1 MTQDE
6 LNRIVETVIET
17 LTQNSVDVQK
27 STIENTV
34 RNIST
39 VVAYNT
45 NGDIVRISP
54 SSLTSEVSDLL
65 SRKTKMIVDLG
76 TVSSSSVAEDASKSY
91 ASNPDVIL
99 LVYKTNTGQ
108 QGYIRQIHNTLG
120 NTLQFLTLNGVEY
133 VRTVNYG
140 SGLTSRWYDITG
152 ASLIH
157 QLRYDA
163 GSCKISFWN
172 PIQDETFGG
181 VEIPIATTTASG
193 LLSATDKDKLDN
205 ASTLRKIT
213 WSSSTKLYRYTTS
226 GEYEFSGT
234 KYEQD
239 DLPNTIPTDA
249 TFTARMTVLY
259 VNMPDSTA
267 ANAKTVI
274 QILHIADSSN
284 KFGGTFVRGAQASA
298 LSQITGGNGWSDW
311 TRQIY
316 KGAQVDANEVSNNVV
331 ADVNIS
337 TKSDNVQIVT
347 KSWGENNWNTRATI
361 LSASTNRAGVM
372 TAQMYQDLVNLK
384 TQVANLQSELNKLKG
399 Q

>member
-6 LNRIVETVIET
+6 LNKIVETVIET

-27 STIENTV
+27 STIENIV
-34 RNIST
+34 SNIST
-39 VVAYNT
+39 VVAYNK

-76 TVSSSSVAEDASKSY
+76 TVDTSAVAERASISY
-91 ASNPDVIL
+91 AGNPDVIL
-99 LVYKTNTGQ
+99 LVYKTGDGK
-108 QGYIRQIHNTLG
+108 QGYIRQSYNHFG
-120 NTLQFLTLNGVEY
+120 NTLQYLNLDGQEY
-133 VRTVNYG
+133 VRTVNCS
-140 SGLTSRWYDITG
+140 SGLTSAWYDISG
-152 ASLIH
+152 NALIH
-157 QLRYDA
+157 QLKYNA
-163 GSCKISFWN
+163 ETNTISFWN
-172 PIQDETFGG
+172 PIHDSVFGG
-181 VEIPIATTTASG
+181 VTIPVATTEANG

-239 DLPNTIPTDA
+239 DLPTTIPTDA
-249 TFTARMTVLY
+249 SFTARMTVLY
-259 VNMPDSTA
+259 VNISGSTA

-284 KFGGTFVRGAQASA
+284 KFGGTFVRGAQSS
-298 LSQITGGNGWSDW
+298 LLNQITGGGGWSDW
-311 TRQIY
+311 TQQIY
-316 KGAQVDANEVSNNVV
+316 KGAQVDVNAISNNVV

-347 KSWGENNWNTRATI
+347 KSWGNSSFDTRATI
-361 LSASTNRAGVM
+361 LPASTNRAGVM
-372 TAQMYQDLVNLK
+372 TAQMYQEFVNLK
-384 TQVANLQSELNKLKG
+384 TQVTNLQNELNKLKG
-399 Q
+399 